1 MSDPQSDLNQ
11 EILSQLKNLD
21 SKIEKMAVEQA
32 VRDERYDTMVANFKE
47 HTKHIEEL
55 MGVLNQGK
63 TAAKLVAALIAFLA
77 GVGATWDWLISHIRI
92 L

>member
-1 MSDPQSDLNQ
+1 MTTEANELIREVLGRIDDL
-11 EILSQLKNLD
+11 D
-21 SKIEKMAVEQA
+21 RKITTVVTEQA
-32 VRDERYDTMVANFKE
+32 IRDERYDVLATNFKE
-47 HTKHIEEL
+47 RTKHIEEL

-77 GVGATWDWLISHIRI
+77 GLGATWDWIIAHIRI

>member
-1 MSDPQSDLNQ
+1 MPDRQNELNN

-32 VRDERYDTMVANFKE
+32 VREERYETFAENSKLQ
-47 HTKHIEEL
+47 TQHISEL

-63 TAAKLVAALIAFLA
+63 TAAKLVAGLIAVLA
-77 GVGATWDWLISHIRI
+77 GLGATWDWLVAHIRI
-92 L
+92 M

>member
-1 MSDPQSDLNQ
+1 MNEVQQELLKEVLNQ
-11 EILSQLKNLD
+11 LQHLD
-21 SKIEKMAVEQA
+21 DKVSAMATAHA
-32 VRDERYDTMVANFKE
+32 VREERYDVFAENFKQR
-47 HTKHIEEL
+47 TQDLKEL

>member
-1 MSDPQSDLNQ
+1 MTTEANELIR
-11 EILSQLKNLD
+11 EVLSQLDKLD
-21 SKIEKMAVEQA
+21 KKVTEVATAQA
-32 VRDERYDTMVANFKE
+32 VRDERYDVMAANFRE

-77 GVGATWDWLISHIRI
+77 GIGATWDWLISHIRI

>member
-1 MSDPQSDLNQ
+1 MNEMQQDLLREVLAQLQS
-11 EILSQLKNLD
+11 LD
-21 SKIEKMAVEQA
+21 TKVSAMAVEQA
-32 VRDERYDTMVANFKE
+32 VREERYDVFAENFKQ
-47 HTKHIEEL
+47 HTKNIEEL

-77 GVGATWDWLISHIRI
+77 GLGATWDWIVAHIRI

>member
-1 MSDPQSDLNQ
+1 MTTEANELIR
-11 EILSQLKNLD
+11 EVLSQLDKLD
-21 SKIEKMAVEQA
+21 KKVTEVATAQA
-32 VRDERYDTMVANFKE
+32 VRDERYDVMASNFRE

-55 MGVLNQGK
+55 LGVLNQGK

>member
-1 MSDPQSDLNQ
+1 MTEANELIREVLNRL
-11 EILSQLKNLD
+11 EELD
-21 SKIEKMAVEQA
+21 KKITAVVIDQA
-32 VRDERYDTMVANFKE
+32 VREEKYDTLASNFKE
-47 HTKHIEEL
+47 QTKHIEEL

-77 GVGATWDWLISHIRI
+77 GLGATWDWIVDHIRI

>member
-1 MSDPQSDLNQ
+1 MNEVQQELLKEVLNQ
-11 EILSQLKNLD
+11 LQHLD
-21 SKIEKMAVEQA
+21 DKVSAMATAQA
-32 VRDERYDTMVANFKE
+32 VREERYDVFADNCKQRTQDIK
-47 HTKHIEEL
+47 EL

-77 GVGATWDWLISHIRI
+77 GVGATWDWIISHIRI

>member
-1 MSDPQSDLNQ
+1 MNEVQQELLKEVLNQ
-11 EILSQLKNLD
+11 LQHLD
-21 SKIEKMAVEQA
+21 DKVSAMATAQA
-32 VRDERYDTMVANFKE
+32 VRDERYDTMAANFKE
-47 HTKHIEEL
+47 STKHIEEL

-77 GVGATWDWLISHIRI
+77 GVGATWDWIISHIRI

>member
-1 MSDPQSDLNQ
+1 MTTEANELIR
-11 EILSQLKNLD
+11 EVLSQLDNLD
-21 SKIEKMAVEQA
+21 KKVTEVATAQA

-55 MGVLNQGK
+55 MCVLNQGK

-77 GVGATWDWLISHIRI
+77 GVGATWDWIVAYIRI